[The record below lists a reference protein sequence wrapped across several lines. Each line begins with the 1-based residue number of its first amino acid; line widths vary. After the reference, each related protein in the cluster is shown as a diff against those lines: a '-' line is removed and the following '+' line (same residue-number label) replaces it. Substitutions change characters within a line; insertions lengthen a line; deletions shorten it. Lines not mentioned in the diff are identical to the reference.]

1 MTEVTHQKC
10 PKCNGEQFAYNTE
23 TGLFNCFS
31 GSCGFNSKGVG
42 LCFDGNTIVP
52 FKNKYEE
59 EEGMSLEPFFK
70 EFRGI
75 HKTIMEKYGA
85 YFTEHDGKE
94 TVHYTYPEGST
105 KHKDQSV
112 PKKHKDHIKISG
124 KMDKFYGQDDYTG
137 GSILTITEGEEDRLS
152 VIQMMGDYP
161 CVSVPNAHPSKE
173 FWSNARDYLE
183 KFEKIYLSVDNDPAG
198 DKLAEMFFK
207 MLPGKVY
214 RVDHGKYKD
223 ANDFLVAED
232 YAGYKK
238 AWWNAQKIK
247 PETIN
252 TTADDFL
259 KVYDDT
265 PNYEY
270 FKTDIEE
277 LDEKMLGIH
286 KSALTLILAESGLGK
301 CLGPMTPVML
311 WDGSILPAKSIQKG
325 MYLMGDDSSPR
336 LVTSTTKGVDQMYK
350 ITPVKGDS
358 WTCNSVHTLTLQ
370 HSVTKDVIDID
381 LDNFLADKTYN
392 KHHWKQFRV
401 PVEDFGSDDETLP
414 LHPYVVGAFL
424 GDGCKDKA
432 MAFFGKKKDGVREK
446 FVSLLDNSIYKTK
459 TQWETKGNCWSVSIR
474 NVVQAKGK
482 NPFIS
487 IDVDLV
493 DKYKVSS
500 VDSRKEFLAGLL
512 DTDGHFTSGCYDIIQ
527 KDKRIA
533 DAIAFTARSLG
544 LAAYVKPCK
553 KGIKS
558 TGFTGNYW
566 RVSISGDVDILP
578 TVRHNPPA
586 RKQIKSP
593 LRTGFSVEPI
603 GEGEYYGFTLD
614 GNQRFLLGD
623 FTVTHNTELMRY
635 LEKKC
640 YDAGHSFAFCHGEE
654 TQLRSLLGLVSYEL
668 QDNLTRKDLIEAK
681 GRVDEVKECL
691 SDLGKS
697 ERVYQ
702 FRIRVDQG
710 VDDIIDQIRFLSS
723 AMNVDYIFL
732 EPIQDFVS
740 GNTTEKESLI
750 TDLANKMK
758 RLAAEINVGII
769 IIAHANADGDA
780 KYCKSLTQSAA
791 YEIILERDPNSEDES
806 ERNKMNIFVGRKNRT
821 GGGSGPAGCLT
832 FDVETY
838 MLTPSFDSTPVIDRS
853 KKVVVKSKELTDKEL
868 EDEIPF

>member
-1 MTEVTHQKC
+1 MTERTHQKC
-10 PKCNGEQFAYNTE
+10 PRCDGEQFAYNTE

-31 GSCGFNSKGVG
+31 GSCGFNSKGIG

-52 FKNKYEE
+52 FKNKYEN

-85 YFTEHDGKE
+85 YFTEQDGKE
-94 TVHYTYPEGST
+94 TVHYPYPNAT
-105 KHKDQSV
+105 KHKNQSF

-124 KMDKFYGQDDYTG
+124 KMDRFYGQDDYTG
-137 GSILTITEGEEDRLS
+137 GQILTITEGEEDRLS

-161 CVSVPNAHPSKE
+161 CVSVPQADPSKD
-173 FWSNARDYLE
+173 FWSNAREYLE

-207 MLPGKVY
+207 ILPGKVY
-214 RVDHGKYKD
+214 RVEHGKYKD

-301 CLGPMTPVML
+301 
-311 WDGSILPAKSIQKG
+311 
-325 MYLMGDDSSPR
+325 
-336 LVTSTTKGVDQMYK
+336 
-350 ITPVKGDS
+350 
-358 WTCNSVHTLTLQ
+358 
-370 HSVTKDVIDID
+370 
-381 LDNFLADKTYN
+381 
-392 KHHWKQFRV
+392 
-401 PVEDFGSDDETLP
+401 
-414 LHPYVVGAFL
+414 
-424 GDGCKDKA
+424 
-432 MAFFGKKKDGVREK
+432 
-446 FVSLLDNSIYKTK
+446 
-459 TQWETKGNCWSVSIR
+459 
-474 NVVQAKGK
+474 
-482 NPFIS
+482 
-487 IDVDLV
+487 
-493 DKYKVSS
+493 
-500 VDSRKEFLAGLL
+500 
-512 DTDGHFTSGCYDIIQ
+512 
-527 KDKRIA
+527 
-533 DAIAFTARSLG
+533 
-544 LAAYVKPCK
+544 
-553 KGIKS
+553 
-558 TGFTGNYW
+558 
-566 RVSISGDVDILP
+566 
-578 TVRHNPPA
+578 
-586 RKQIKSP
+586 
-593 LRTGFSVEPI
+593 
-603 GEGEYYGFTLD
+603 
-614 GNQRFLLGD
+614 
-623 FTVTHNTELMRY
+623 TELMRY

-668 QDNLTRKDLIEAK
+668 QDNLTRKDLIESK

-838 MLTPSFDSTPVIDRS
+838 MLTPSFDSTPVIDRGNDGHRG
-853 KKVVVKSKELTDKEL
+853 KKVVVKKLTDKEL
-868 EDEIPF
+868 DDEIPF